1 MRSIALALLLV
12 AGFLEAPNAPPQ
24 AEQDRMVAA
33 MRDYAADYT
42 AKLPN
47 FTCEEVTSQFEG
59 GRKANRWRQGDTLRA
74 RLIYNNGREE
84 RKLLAVNDTAV
95 AAYHRGWQKPL
106 TVEGEFGEL
115 MIGILAP
122 ETAAKFSWG
131 GWEDRES
138 RRLARFDYAID
149 QQHSILSLSL
159 SDLSQARVAT
169 HGSLW
174 ADPQTGALWRISVE
188 ADDIPKAVRT
198 RSSITTIEYGEVQI
212 GGKAYLLPVRA
223 EAMVSY
229 EGKTARNEI
238 RFEGY
243 RKFETESTITF
254 GDPPQ
259 SPK

>member
-1 MRSIALALLLV
+1 MRSVALALLLV
-12 AGFLEAPNAPPQ
+12 SGLLQAQDPPSQ
-24 AEQDRMVAA
+24 AEQDRMIAA

-47 FTCEEVTSQFEG
+47 FICEEVTSQFEG

-74 RLIYNNGREE
+74 RLIYSNGREE

-122 ETAAKFSWG
+122 ETAAKFTWS
-131 GWEDRES
+131 GWDDRDG
-138 RRLARFDYAID
+138 RHLARFDYAID

-159 SDLSQARVAT
+159 SDLSKARVAT

-174 ADPQTGALWRISVE
+174 ADPQSGALWRITVE

-198 RSSITTIEYGEVQI
+198 RSSATTIEYGQVQI
-212 GGKAYLLPVRA
+212 GGRTYLLPIRA
-223 EAMVSY
+223 QATVSY

-254 GDPPQ
+254 GDAPQ